1 MKTKHKTI
9 FRYLAI
15 LLISVG
21 MIQCNE
27 SEDLLETGAEIQF
40 RDSLP
45 TGTYDA
51 IVSNIRVTSSLR
63 SLQVSW
69 EAPEDVSLLS
79 HYLVRWQGQLTDT
92 TLYAMPVTTTS
103 YEIPHLYNDNYTVS
117 VVAIATTMQ
126 RSEPVQAGQL
136 YAPLEDLEGPAAV
149 TSLATTPVA
158 TSAVLNWENPEDPDF
173 EYTVVRI
180 RQSDSTH
187 WNITDTLSGIVSAFS
202 VVGLTEAT
210 EYAYQVQAFDYLGN
224 PSDAIEGTFRTQRE
238 VLLDKLDA
246 NGSPLWSIIDF
257 SSQETGGDD
266 GRASNVLDGDDD
278 TFWHS
283 VWNRGDYG
291 DGSNTGTLP
300 QYIVVDL
307 NQEITPTVIMLYRRN
322 GYSTGP
328 TSVRIESV
336 LEAPL
341 SRDTEWNDLGTYV
354 LNGGTENGALSCNLT
369 VLETARYLRIT
380 VLAAAS
386 GNYAIV
392 REINVRA
399 LVSGEEYPTVK

>member
-1 MKTKHKTI
+1 MKTKYKTI

-21 MIQCNE
+21 MIRCNE

-45 TGTYDA
+45 TGTYDVA
-51 IVSNIRVTSSLR
+51 VSNITVTSGQR

-69 EAPEDVSLLS
+69 EAPEDISLLS

-92 TLYAMPVTTTS
+92 TLYTMPVTTTS
-103 YEIPHLYNDNYTVS
+103 YEITHLYNDNYTIS
-117 VVAIATTMQ
+117 IVAVATTLQ
-126 RSEPVQAGQL
+126 RSAPVEAGQF
-136 YAPLEDLEGPAAV
+136 YAPLEDNEGPAAV
-149 TSLATTPVA
+149 TSLEATPVA
-158 TSAVLNWENPEDPDF
+158 TSAVLNWVNPDDTDF
-173 EYTVVRI
+173 EYTVVKI
-180 RQSDSTH
+180 RHTDSIH
-187 WNITDTLSGIVSAFS
+187 WSVTDTLSGIATTLS
-202 VVGLTEAT
+202 VVGLREAT
-210 EYAYQVQAFDYLGN
+210 EYAYHVQTFDYLGN

-246 NGSPLWSIIDF
+246 GGNPLWNIIDF

-266 GRASNVLDGDDD
+266 GRASNVLDGDDN

-283 VWNRGDYG
+283 VWNSGDYG

-307 NQEITPTVIMLYRRN
+307 NQEIIPTVIMLYRRN
-322 GYSTGP
+322 GAGTGP
-328 TSVRIESV
+328 TSVRVESV

-341 SRDTEWNDLGTYV
+341 SRDTEWNDLGTYAV
-354 LNGGTENGALSCNLT
+354 DGGNENGALSCNLT
-369 VLETARYLRIT
+369 VLEAARYLRIT

-399 LVSGEEYPTVK
+399 LVSGEE